1 MLLKIN
7 KKYFLLIYTFFLSCK
22 NPFFPPSGEPQE
34 IHSKSLRDTPQGVI
48 EQLIQSYESRRI
60 DLFKDLL
67 PEDGSFK
74 FFVAPDFFNDY
85 LTKYQKLSETRDERL
100 KLIGQYEY
108 YYYWTQ
114 DAEIESHTRLFSQA
128 ASIRFIGRPVV
139 ENIRKFTNSNDS
151 LAELLV
157 TGGILEIGRYID
169 VDTIEVFT
177 VNISRQVFL
186 VGKDSKALWVI
197 LKWYD
202 FSGNG

>member
-1 MLLKIN
+1 ML
-7 KKYFLLIYTFFLSCK
+7 KKLFFLLILLIFLLCK
-22 NPFFPPSGEPQE
+22 NPFFPPSGVPQE
-34 IHSKSLRDTPQGVI
+34 LHPQSLRSTPQGVI
-48 EQLIQSYESRRI
+48 EQLIESYESRRI
-60 DLFKDLL
+60 DLFKDLF

-128 ASIRFIGRPVV
+128 ASIRFIGKPMV
-139 ENIRKFTNSNDS
+139 ESIRKFTDNNDS

-157 TGGILEIGRYID
+157 TGGILEIGKYID
-169 VDTIEVFT
+169 VDTIEIFT
-177 VNISRQVFL
+177 ANISRQVFL
-186 VGKDSKALWVI
+186 VGKDSKNLWVI